1 MAAQTNLQRDVLV
14 LNMEQ
19 QLMEVAKEMFGKSLA
34 ELTDQETYYTVLAYA
49 KRVMSVSDTNEGEK
63 RFITFQQ
70 NF

>member
-1 MAAQTNLQRDVLV
+1 MIIITGGDYGNTNKFTKRCIS

-49 KRVMSVSDTNEGEK
+49 RG
-63 RFITFQQ
+63 
-70 NF
+70 